1 MEGEGSSVVNYEGAE
16 NQLEGDSL
24 VQITLTP
31 LLRVLWVSI
40 STVMQA
46 GWYSDQTKNKKK
58 KTSTPT
64 WTHGIFTFQL
74 YCLEALTF

>member
-31 LLRVLWVSI
+31 LLRVLWVYI

-46 GWYSDQTKNKKK
+46 G
-58 KTSTPT
+58 
-64 WTHGIFTFQL
+64 
-74 YCLEALTF
+74 